1 VPSKAL
7 RNLAGL
13 LFWSRR
19 VASLARQHKPRF
31 AWCDSI
37 RPCTYPAKWM
47 HERVGTKYG
56 VFVHG
61 GDLLKELH
69 AIHHSR
75 FARKTA
81 KALLGPPRPS
91 SPTAS
96 GRASRLRKSCASW
109 ASIRW
114 RSPCTSF
121 PSAPIPSS
129 FAPASTRVRCARA
142 TT

>member
-1 VPSKAL
+1 MRVPRKAL

-19 VASLARQHKPRF
+19 VASLARHHKPRF

-47 HERVGTKYG
+47 HERVGTRYG

-61 GDLLKELH
+61 GDLLKKLH

-81 KALLGPPRPS
+81 KALLGS
-91 SPTAS
+91 A
-96 GRASRLRKSCASW
+96 GAGGAHNHRARQPGPERA
-109 ASIRW
+109 ARAGP
-114 RSPCTSF
+114 RSP
-121 PSAPIPSS
+121 APDVP
-129 FAPASTRVRCARA
+129 
-142 TT
+142 